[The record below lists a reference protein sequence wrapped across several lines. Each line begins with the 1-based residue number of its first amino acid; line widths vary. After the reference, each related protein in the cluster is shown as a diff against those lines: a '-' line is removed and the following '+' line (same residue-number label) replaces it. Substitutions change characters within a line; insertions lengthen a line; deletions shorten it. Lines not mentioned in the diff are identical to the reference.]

1 MVNVYNVLFL
11 RLCVVDVVFY
21 IICAPFDLNVCVS
34 FDFNAYPW
42 MRVAGLG
49 ST

>member
-21 IICAPFDLNVCVS
+21 IVCASFDFNVCVS